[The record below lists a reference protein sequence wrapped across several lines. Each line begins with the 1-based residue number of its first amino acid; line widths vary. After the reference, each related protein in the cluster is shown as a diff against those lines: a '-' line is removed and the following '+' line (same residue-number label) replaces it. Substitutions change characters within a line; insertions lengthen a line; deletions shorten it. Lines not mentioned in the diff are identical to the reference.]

1 MHCVYRTLYY
11 KLIEECVGQ
20 IVLNRNGM
28 DPDFRYRRLF
38 NLDVES
44 LLARMAEIYG
54 PGADTSSHAGSEP
67 SLDGLSSGGPP
78 SSSGVSSAGGP
89 GTGPSPASHGAG
101 AAKLFG
107 SRSELHRRL
116 DEALTE
122 KNEHEAKI
130 AMLEG
135 KLQHRDS
142 LVKELQDKVRLV

>member
-1 MHCVYRTLYY
+1 
-11 KLIEECVGQ
+11 
-20 IVLNRNGM
+20 M

-38 NLDVES
+38 SLDVEA
-44 LLARMAEIYG
+44 LLSRMAEIYG

-78 SSSGVSSAGGP
+78 SSSGVSSAGGA
-89 GTGPSPASHGAG
+89 PSSGHA

-116 DEALTE
+116 DEALTG

-135 KLQHRDS
+135 KLQHRDA
-142 LVKELQDKVRLV
+142 LVKELQEKVSSLSAK

>member
-1 MHCVYRTLYY
+1 MYY

-20 IVLNRNGM
+20 IVLNRSGM

-38 NLDVES
+38 NLDVEA
-44 LLARMAEIYG
+44 LLVRMAEIYG
-54 PGADTSSHAGSEP
+54 PGADSSSHAGSEP
-67 SLDGLSSGGPP
+67 SLYGLSSGGPP
-78 SSSGVSSAGGP
+78 SSSGVSSAGAP
-89 GTGPSPASHGAG
+89 STGHGAGAGAG

-142 LVKELQDKVRLV
+142 LVKDLQDKVRLFSSY

>member
-1 MHCVYRTLYY
+1 MYY

-20 IVLNRNGM
+20 IVLNRSGL

-38 NLDVES
+38 NLDVEA
-44 LLARMAEIYG
+44 LLTRMAEIYG
-54 PGADTSSHAGSEP
+54 PGADSSSHAGSEP

-78 SSSGVSSAGGP
+78 SSSGVSSAGGA
-89 GTGPSPASHGAG
+89 PSTSTAHGAG

-142 LVKELQDKVRLV
+142 LVKDLQDKV

>member
-1 MHCVYRTLYY
+1 
-11 KLIEECVGQ
+11 
-20 IVLNRNGM
+20 M

-38 NLDVES
+38 NLDVEA
-44 LLARMAEIYG
+44 LLVRMAEIYG
-54 PGADTSSHAGSEP
+54 PGADSSSHAGSEP

-78 SSSGVSSAGGP
+78 SSSGVSSAGAP
-89 GTGPSPASHGAG
+89 STGHGAGAGAG

-142 LVKELQDKVRLV
+142 LVKDLQDKVRLFSSY